1 MHGYGALCPVY
12 SLSTSI
18 IETRDPVR
26 VIVLCQISFR
36 SFGPSDGRC
45 GAHAH
50 AWDLAMK
57 VHVF

>member
-18 IETRDPVR
+18 RQGIPFESLC
-26 VIVLCQISFR
+26 LCQISFR
-36 SFGPSDGRC
+36 SFGPSDGC